1 MSLQFCL
8 GIMMDPNKIYL
19 VQTDTTVGFLSQ
31 NKEKLNKIKNRP
43 LNQPVL
49 VEVDSLNT
57 LKKFTRVPNR
67 FKKRVRRSKKTT
79 FIYPNKKSFRVVKDK
94 RHLEFLKK
102 FEWMYSTSAN
112 LTGKSFDEK
121 WAREKAEIIV
131 EDKRKLFEGETSKI
145 FKLYKVKMRKIR

>member
-112 LTGKSFDEK
+112 LTGKNFNKK
-121 WAREKAEIIV
+121 WAKSVADIIV
-131 EDKRKLFEGETSKI
+131 EDKRGLFEKKGSKI
-145 FKLYKVKMRKIR
+145 YILSKTNIKKIR